1 MSRVRTSVALSAA
14 LLAVF
19 MLSVYLLSGSSDLKG
34 NGDTDLRYQTT
45 QAIVDHHRLWIAHP
59 MWLDTR
65 VADGTG
71 SHLYAFY
78 APGQIVLMVPL
89 YMAGKA
95 LAHHLRLPYDIT
107 TLYAARSLDLWLG
120 AALVVVFFLMALA
133 IGYTRRTAVILAVIF
148 GLASTAWPDA
158 QSALEQT
165 QVDLFL
171 LVAVYAVWRFVRG
184 GMTNRA
190 WLVASGIALGLCVFT
205 RYDEIL
211 YFPIVA
217 LYPAMLRWREN
228 QPGKLFKDWLALGFS
243 FLPWGLIILGWDAMR
258 FGKPWLTG
266 LHEATFGEPFW
277 TGFAGLTVS
286 PGKGLIWYL
295 PLVFLAPWAFRR
307 FARWHQS
314 LAWLFAALI
323 VIPVLFYSNVLYW
336 HGDPAWGPRYLYTAV
351 PYLIL
356 PIGVLI
362 ERWHAE
368 RRWLRG
374 ALVVLVAVS
383 FVFQLSAVS
392 VTQWRFWY
400 RLEVAEADTSN
411 PFQWGASHYHYYWN
425 VRQSP
430 ILIQI
435 DDVYQVVRLDLGD
448 RRYEDS
454 AHPPCPSSA
463 IHCPSNPADN
473 YPINSAALWWADIRH
488 PLLGARTRAA
498 IAAALAVAA
507 ILSGALLLASLWPS
521 RRPGRAARELAL
533 ARSEFRGP

>member
-19 MLSVYLLSGSSDLKG
+19 MLSVYLLSGSSDLQH

-65 VADGTG
+65 VASGLG
-71 SHLYAFY
+71 GHLYAFY
-78 APGQIVLMVPL
+78 APGQAVFMIPL
-89 YMAGKA
+89 YLAGKVV
-95 LAHHLRLPYDIT
+95 AHHLHLPYDVT

-120 AALVVVFFLMALA
+120 AALVVMFFFMALA
-133 IGYTRRTAVILAVIF
+133 IGYTRRTSVILAVIF

-184 GMTNRA
+184 SMGNRL
-190 WLVASGIALGLCVFT
+190 WLVMSGVALGLCVFT

-217 LYPAMLRWREN
+217 LYPAVLRWRGD
-228 QPGKLFKDWLALGFS
+228 QRGKIFKDWVALGFS
-243 FLPWGLIILGWDAMR
+243 FLPWGLIILAWDAMR

-277 TGFAGLTVS
+277 TGLTGLTVS

-295 PLVFLAPWAFRR
+295 PLVFLLPWAFPR
-307 FARWHQS
+307 FARWHRS
-314 LAWLFAALI
+314 LAWLFAALMLI
-323 VIPVLFYSNVLYW
+323 TLLFYSNVLYW

-351 PYLIL
+351 PYMIL

-362 ERWHAE
+362 EGWYAE
-368 RRWLRG
+368 RKWLRR
-374 ALVVLVAVS
+374 ALVVLVAIS

-400 RLEVAEADTSN
+400 RLEVAGAHTSN
-411 PFQWGASHYHYYWN
+411 PFQWGAGHYHYYWN

-448 RRYEDS
+448 RQYEDS
-454 AHPPCPSSA
+454 AHPPCPSA
-463 IHCPSNPADN
+463 PIHCPSNPADN
-473 YPINSAALWWADIRH
+473 YSINSAAFWWADIRH
-488 PLLGARTRAA
+488 PILGTRTRDM
-498 IAAALAVAA
+498 IAGALAVAA
-507 ILSGALLLASLWPS
+507 LLSGALLLAGVWPVD
-521 RRPGRAARELAL
+521 RRAGTVRELSL
-533 ARSEFRGP
+533 VRSDPQQP